1 MTGGD
6 DATVTGHAVSR
17 QARRNTLARAGLAL
31 LVVLGLLT
39 VVLANAHLVYVA
51 FASQP
56 GCVQHLKERGDATR
70 PGSFRAAASAC

>member
-1 MTGGD
+1 MTGGGE
-6 DATVTGHAVSR
+6 ATVTRHDVSR
-17 QARRNTLARAGLAL
+17 QARLNPLARAGLAL
-31 LVVLGLLT
+31 IVVLGLLT

-56 GCVQHLKERGDATR
+56 GCVQHLKERGEAAR

>member
-1 MTGGD
+1 MIGGD

-17 QARRNTLARAGLAL
+17 QARRNLLARAGLAL

-56 GCVQHLKERGDATR
+56 GCVLHLKERGEASR
-70 PGSFRAAASAC
+70 PGSFRAAVSAC

>member
-1 MTGGD
+1 MTGGG

-17 QARRNTLARAGLAL
+17 QARRNPLARAGLAL

-56 GCVQHLKERGDATR
+56 GCVLHLKERGEASR